1 MRGFDPRI
9 HADSAAV
16 QNGSDRERIRR
27 AEIEGHLVM
36 GKKNSRIGSSFEIWL
51 EEKGIRGEVISVAIA
66 RQIVI
71 EIKKKQVGRITL
83 R

>member
-1 MRGFDPRI
+1 
-9 HADSAAV
+9 
-16 QNGSDRERIRR
+16 
-27 AEIEGHLVM
+27 M